1 MNIKDSYLNNK
12 SNILFS
18 TDTKVINNRKK
29 IFEKISN
36 GNLIKKYKE
45 NIKNLNLSDII
56 NLKYL

>member
-56 NLKYL
+56 NLK